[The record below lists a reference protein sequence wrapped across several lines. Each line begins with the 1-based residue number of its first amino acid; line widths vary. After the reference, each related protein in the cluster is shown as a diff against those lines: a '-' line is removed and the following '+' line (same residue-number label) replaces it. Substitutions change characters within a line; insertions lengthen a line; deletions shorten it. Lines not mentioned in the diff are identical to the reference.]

1 MADKRDY
8 YEVLGV
14 DRNATADDIKRA
26 FRRKAKECH
35 PDQHPGDKEAEAR
48 FKELNEANEVLSDPD
63 KRARYDQFG
72 FEDPMQGMGGGGN
85 PFGGGGNPFG
95 AGGFGFGMDD
105 ILNSFF
111 SGGMGSARR
120 GGPEAGNDLRYDL
133 KLTFEEAADGCSKS
147 FDFYRTENC
156 ETCHGSGAKP
166 GTQPKTCPT
175 CKGTGQVR
183 VQGGFMVTVRTC
195 QTCGGTGR
203 VITDKCPA
211 CAGTGRQ
218 RKRRTA
224 SVKVPAGIDN
234 GQTIVMGGQGEPGR
248 NGGPNGD
255 LYIQITVKPH
265 KLFRREGTNLHLD
278 MPISFTQAALGA
290 DIEVPTLG
298 GGKTTFH
305 IPEGT
310 QNDAEFRIKGQ
321 GVQQLRGSYRGDLI
335 LHIRVEVP
343 KRLNDKQKDLLRQFE
358 QITSGKEYEGRKS
371 FLEKMKDI
379 FNA

>member
-1 MADKRDY
+1 MATKRDY

-14 DRNATADDIKRA
+14 PKNASADDIKKA
-26 FRRKAKECH
+26 YRKMAKECH
-35 PDQHPGDKEAEAR
+35 PDLHPNDKQAEER
-48 FKELNEANEVLSDPD
+48 FKELNEANEVLSDPE

-72 FEDPMQGMGGGGN
+72 FDGPQAGGFDTGGMGGFDFGGFGGMGDIFDQL
-85 PFGGGGNPFG
+85 FGGGMGG
-95 AGGFGFGMDD
+95 ARTR
-105 ILNSFF
+105 N
-111 SGGMGSARR
+111 A
-120 GGPEAGNDLRYDL
+120 PTQGNDLRYDL
-133 KLTFEEAADGCSKS
+133 RITFEEAAFGCEKS
-147 FDFYRTENC
+147 FEFTRNENC
-156 ETCHGSGAKP
+156 DSCHGTGAKP

-183 VQGGFMVTVRTC
+183 MQGGFMVTVRTC
-195 QTCGGTGR
+195 QTCGGSGK

-265 KLFRREGTNLHLD
+265 RLFRREGTNLHLD

>member
-1 MADKRDY
+1 MATKRDY

-14 DRNATADDIKRA
+14 GRDASAEDIKKA
-26 FRRKAKECH
+26 YRKLAKECH
-35 PDQHPGDKEAEAR
+35 PDLHPNDKQAEAR
-48 FKELNEANEVLSDPD
+48 FKELNEANEVLSDPE

-72 FEDPMQGMGGGGN
+72 MDGPNMGGFGGGPGGMGGFDFSGFGGMGDIFDQL
-85 PFGGGGNPFG
+85 FGGGMGG
-95 AGGFGFGMDD
+95 ARTRNAP
-105 ILNSFF
+105 IQ
-111 SGGMGSARR
+111 
-120 GGPEAGNDLRYDL
+120 GNDLRYDL
-133 KLTFEEAADGCSKS
+133 RITFEEAAFGCEKS
-147 FDFYRTENC
+147 FEFTRNENC
-156 ETCHGSGAKP
+156 EACHGTGAKP

-183 VQGGFMVTVRTC
+183 MQGGFMVTVRTC
-195 QTCGGTGR
+195 QTCGGSGK
-203 VITDKCPA
+203 VITDKCPV
-211 CAGTGRQ
+211 CAGTGRE

-224 SVKVPAGIDN
+224 TVKIPAGIDN
-234 GQTIVMGGQGEPGR
+234 GRAVVLSGQGEPGR

-255 LYIQITVKPH
+255 LYVQVTVRPH
-265 KLFRREGTNLHLD
+265 KLFRRDGTNLHLD

-321 GVQQLRGSYRGDLI
+321 GVQQLRSSFRGDLI

-358 QITSGKEYEGRKS
+358 QITTGREYESRKS

>member
-1 MADKRDY
+1 MATKRDY

-14 DRNATADDIKRA
+14 PKNASADDIKKA
-26 FRRKAKECH
+26 YRKLAKECH
-35 PDQHPGDKEAEAR
+35 PDLHPNDKQAEER
-48 FKELNEANEVLSDPD
+48 FKELNEANEVLSDPE

-72 FEDPMQGMGGGGN
+72 FDGPQAGG
-85 PFGGGGNPFG
+85 FG
-95 AGGFGFGMDD
+95 AGGT
-105 ILNSFF
+105 
-111 SGGMGSARR
+111 GGMGGFDFGGFGGMGDIFDQLFGGGMGGARTR
-120 GGPEAGNDLRYDL
+120 NAPTQGNDLRYEL
-133 KLTFEEAADGCSKS
+133 RITFEEAAFGCEKS
-147 FDFYRTENC
+147 FEFTRSENC
-156 ETCHGSGAKP
+156 DSCHGTGAKP

-183 VQGGFMVTVRTC
+183 MQGGFMVTVRTC